1 MQPSPPRA
9 WPQPP
14 APSSRELSFVAL
26 ALWAMSLALIGFV
39 LYADQEQ
46 LRGIE
51 ILATGWLS
59 PLAGNFA
66 WYANPLFLWSIYCL
80 LRGRPALGPTVLA
93 ILLSLDTLRF
103 SRYPLDEGGGAT
115 LVYGYGWGAV
125 LWLAAL
131 GVLASATG
139 THQIETRLA
148 AGSAKASGE
157 WLRPTGFAWCLLVFV
172 AAAYLAAHDRR
183 HANTAE
189 LERLSGLA
197 FKRYPVCGAEDPV
210 VAQPLMNFAGTLEVT
225 LPEASR
231 LSGASPFDRPTALLA
246 WGVPVVRVAGRDYSY
261 ASAGTSKVLTS
272 VPASSPPAATLA
284 VTVSDI
290 DGSRKIGATLID
302 EKAKRTVFDRGWQM
316 MIGGRYCPD
325 YSTYPD
331 ENQQPRKLLAA
342 ALGMQ
347 GPPPGSAAPIV
358 RQRYPTDNTVTGVIV
373 GRIDPLRSAERSDSR
388 PAHSRVSPL
397 PPENLLRPWNRN
409 CPAAV
414 GWDAAGSVA
423 SPVRPDT
430 GAPFMVGERAFY
442 HPQRRN
448 DYYVLCAGEH
458 AYLYSGFHRERGYEL
473 AIEKRRLSDFG
484 VAWSGTVVI
493 NDRGLTLRR
502 QVRLDLE
509 YVEEGTDGVAMGL
522 VEQGTDWSAVVK
534 APLQLTLGPR

>member
-1 MQPSPPRA
+1 
-9 WPQPP
+9 
-14 APSSRELSFVAL
+14 LSFVAL
-26 ALWAMSLALIGFV
+26 ALWVMSLALIGFV
-39 LYADQEQ
+39 LYAEQEQ

-59 PLAGNFA
+59 PLAVNFA

-93 ILLSLDTLRF
+93 VLLSLDTLRF

-139 THQIETRLA
+139 THQIEKRLA
-148 AGSAKASGE
+148 AGSGKGSGE
-157 WLRPTGFAWCLLVFV
+157 WLRPTGFGLCLLVLV

-284 VTVSDI
+284 VTVSNI
-290 DGSRKIGATLID
+290 GGSSMIAATLID
-302 EKAKRTVFDRGWQM
+302 ETAKRTVFDQGWQM

-325 YSTYPD
+325 YSTFPD

-342 ALGMQ
+342 ALGVQ
-347 GPPPGSAAPIV
+347 GPPPGPATPNV
-358 RQRYPTDNTVTGVIV
+358 RQRYPIDNTVTGVMV
-373 GRIDPLRSAERSDSR
+373 GRIHPLRSAERSDR
-388 PAHSRVSPL
+388 EPAHSIVSPL
-397 PPENLLRPWNRN
+397 TAKNLLQPWNRK

-414 GWDAAGSVA
+414 GWDAAGSEG
-423 SPVRPDT
+423 SPVRLDT
-430 GAPFMVGERAFY
+430 GWPFMVGDRAFY

-458 AYLYSGFHRERGYEL
+458 AYLYSGSSGERRYEL
-473 AIEKRRLSDFG
+473 TIEKRRLSDFSE
-484 VAWSGTVVI
+484 AWSGYVVI
-493 NDRGLTLRR
+493 NDQEFLSKGH
-502 QVRLDLE
+502 VRLDLE
-509 YVEEGTDGVAMGL
+509 YVEEGTDGVTMGL
-522 VEQGTDWSAVVK
+522 IEQGTDWSAVVK